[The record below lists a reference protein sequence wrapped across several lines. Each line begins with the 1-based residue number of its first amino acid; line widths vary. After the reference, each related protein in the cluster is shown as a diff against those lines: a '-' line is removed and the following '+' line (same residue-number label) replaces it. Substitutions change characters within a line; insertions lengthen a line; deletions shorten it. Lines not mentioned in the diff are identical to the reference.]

1 MGNNDSTDASI
12 FKGFNEVQHPVGS
25 GRSSNISVVTPISYI
40 DPNSEP
46 TGQRLD
52 NLAQNI
58 ISSPLERGSKK
69 FSLSSM
75 PSLMDRPSMKCSF
88 TDSPIHFSPST
99 SKFSEG
105 VVSARPSE
113 EAQNATERLER
124 PSEFIPNKRRKRKKS
139 RSKAGPT
146 MPRAG
151 PTTPS
156 IPQKKNKIT
165 RPGPTRPG
173 PTAPVSDDES
183 SECSTSSH
191 SSGSSMDKIDCYEKK
206 DMHNWTDGW
215 KGVKRVRGLY
225 VDEKSS
231 DTITPIII
239 HNFLKQKS
247 AEEDDLER
255 SASPGTTS
263 RTSVRSGISVLSVLS
278 DGSPISRARSK
289 SVLSD
294 VSSMSDMSH
303 GSQSVNVQTFSDL
316 MPKAAWA
323 SPHYRDYEEEPY
335 DPYKLSRTRKT
346 RRSEKTGVVSAF
358 SSGMPPPSQI
368 KRV

>member
-1 MGNNDSTDASI
+1 VNLYLRNDV
-12 FKGFNEVQHPVGS
+12 KEKK
-25 GRSSNISVVTPISYI
+25 Y
-40 DPNSEP
+40 
-46 TGQRLD
+46 RL
-52 NLAQNI
+52 
-58 ISSPLERGSKK
+58 
-69 FSLSSM
+69 
-75 PSLMDRPSMKCSF
+75 
-88 TDSPIHFSPST
+88 T
-99 SKFSEG
+99 
-105 VVSARPSE
+105 
-113 EAQNATERLER
+113 
-124 PSEFIPNKRRKRKKS
+124 
-139 RSKAGPT
+139 AGPT

-151 PTTPS
+151 PTTPTV
-156 IPQKKNKIT
+156 PKKKNKIT
-165 RPGPTRPG
+165 YPGPTRPG
-173 PTAPVSDDES
+173 PTAPVSDDDS
-183 SECSTSSH
+183 SESSTSSH
-191 SSGSSMDKIDCYEKK
+191 SSGSSMDKINCYGKN

-225 VDEKSS
+225 VDEKSA
-231 DTITPIII
+231 DTLVPIQI
-239 HNFLKQKS
+239 HNFFKQKS

-255 SASPGTTS
+255 SASPGVNS

-278 DGSPISRARSK
+278 DGSPTRARSK

-346 RRSEKTGVVSAF
+346 RRSEKTGVISAF
-358 SSGMPPPSQI
+358 SGGMPPPSQI